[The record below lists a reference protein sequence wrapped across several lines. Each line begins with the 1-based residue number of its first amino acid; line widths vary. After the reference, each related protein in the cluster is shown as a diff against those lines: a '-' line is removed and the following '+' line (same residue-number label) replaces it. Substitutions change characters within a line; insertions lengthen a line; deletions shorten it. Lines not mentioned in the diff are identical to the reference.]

1 MKRPAV
7 GLLLWA
13 FAAGALAQTAPADP
27 ADPLVIQRR
36 VAMILRQVNDLYEA
50 GEYQAA
56 AERLGNL
63 SPQAAQDPA
72 ALNIRGAIYTKLG
85 RYAEARQIFL
95 NILEADRNY
104 FPAQFNLGEVQF
116 IQGDY
121 AGALDTF
128 RAITQREP
136 RNELVRFKML
146 VCQLLLGNEGEARK
160 IAATLIPAGST
171 PAWYYAQA
179 ALARKSDDKSAAE
192 KFLRTARDIYSPSA
206 CKLFDETIESIML

>member
-1 MKRPAV
+1 MKRTAI
-7 GLLLWA
+7 GLLVCVLA
-13 FAAGALAQTAPADP
+13 LGAHAQTSGDP
-27 ADPLVIQRR
+27 IVAQRR

-56 AERLGNL
+56 ADRLGAL
-63 SPQAAQDPA
+63 SPEAAQEPA
-72 ALNIRGAIYTKLG
+72 SLNMRGAIYTKLE
-85 RYAEARQIFL
+85 RYREARQIFL
-95 NILEADRNY
+95 NILEADPNY
-104 FPAQFNLGEVQF
+104 FPAYFNLGEVQF

-121 AGALDTF
+121 TGALETF
-128 RAITQREP
+128 AAIARREP

-179 ALARKSDDKSAAE
+179 MIARKAGDTPAADKH
-192 KFLRTARDIYSPSA
+192 LRAARDIYSSSA
-206 CKLFDETIESIML
+206 CKLFDETIESMKF

>member
-1 MKRPAV
+1 MKHPAL
-7 GLLLWA
+7 GLLFWV
-13 FAAGALAQTAPADP
+13 FAAGAFAQTAPVDAT
-27 ADPLVIQRR
+27 DPLVIQRR
-36 VAMILRQVNDLYEA
+36 VAMILRQVNNLYEA

-63 SPQAAQDPA
+63 SAQAAQDPA
-72 ALNIRGAIYTKLG
+72 ALNIRGAIYTRLG

-121 AGALDTF
+121 VGALETF
-128 RAITQREP
+128 AAIARREP
-136 RNELVRFKML
+136 RNELVRFKII
-146 VCQLLLGNEGEARK
+146 VCQLQLGNVEEARK

-179 ALARKSDDKSAAE
+179 ALARKSGDKSAAE
-192 KFLRTARDIYSPSA
+192 KFLRAARDIYSSSA
-206 CKLFDETIESIML
+206 CKLFDETIESMKF